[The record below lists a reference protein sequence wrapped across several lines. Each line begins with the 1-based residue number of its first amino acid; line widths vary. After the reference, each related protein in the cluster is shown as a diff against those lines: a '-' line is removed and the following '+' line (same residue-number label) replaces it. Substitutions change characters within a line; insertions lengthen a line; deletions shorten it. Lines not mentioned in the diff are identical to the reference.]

1 MSEHLKSKSHIS
13 NSKKFEENQ
22 KNNNNLSQPIVEKKE
37 ELTTLDDISVCLF
50 CNVKNE
56 SIEKNIFHML
66 EVHKLE
72 IPVRQAVK
80 NAKGFLKI
88 LADKVFKYKAC
99 IYCDAQNFGSYKS
112 LQNHMVIK
120 NFIIFYLDRYK
131 S

>member
-1 MSEHLKSKSHIS
+1 MTEHLKSKSHIAV
-13 NSKKFEENQ
+13 SKKFEENI
-22 KNNNNLSQPIVEKKE
+22 KNNILCKPITEKKE
-37 ELTTLDDISVCLF
+37 ETLLTTLDDISVCLF

-56 SIEKNIFHML
+56 SLEKNIFHML
-66 EVHKLE
+66 DVHKLE

-112 LQNHMVIK
+112 LQNHMVNNINNINK
-120 NFIIFYLDRYK
+120 
-131 S
+131 